1 MHGFY
6 VAQTLFKRQAIP
18 GRESEF
24 DLTFEKVG
32 LYHGQC
38 TFCGLAHSAMVF
50 GSALSVRGHHRH

>member
-1 MHGFY
+1 VHAFY

-24 DLTFEKVG
+24 DLTFDKVG

-38 TFCGLAHSAMVF
+38 TPSAV
-50 GSALSVRGHHRH
+50 

>member
-1 MHGFY
+1 M
-6 VAQTLFKRQAIP
+6 AQTLFKRQAIP